1 MNINEF
7 DEGLKEIQKEFEAEV
22 FTIIT
27 VLNQNGLSYD
37 SIKDLIEISV
47 NNCLNNYDNN
57 RDLLTNV
64 YKKLKKEYENNE

>member
-1 MNINEF
+1 MNVNEF

>member
-1 MNINEF
+1 MNVNEF

-64 YKKLKKEYENNE
+64 YKKLKKEYNNNE

>member
-1 MNINEF
+1 MSNEF

-64 YKKLKKEYENNE
+64 YKKLKKEYNNNE